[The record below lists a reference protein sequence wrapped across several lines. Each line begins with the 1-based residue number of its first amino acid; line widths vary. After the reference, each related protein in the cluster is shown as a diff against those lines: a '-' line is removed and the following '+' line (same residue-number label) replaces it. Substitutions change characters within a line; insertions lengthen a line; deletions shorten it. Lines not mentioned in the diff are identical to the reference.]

1 MSFEFNPQATLGS
14 ASQGLTKLPVI
25 IGLPSYVNPVPAF
38 VVGVSTREMAN
49 TSTTLPG
56 LQITDGDLAMKAARN
71 GGTFSFQFIIGET
84 PAVKSAE
91 IANVT
96 KAVQQISRV
105 ANTIL
110 GGGSALTSLASVS
123 TSFVATQIQTL
134 NSIKD
139 GMQPIFALNLFMP
152 LGVFSSQTQDL
163 VSAWYIEKMNFN
175 KDEAARGVIVDIT
188 LKELLQKSSTG
199 SATSIIKNLAN
210 SLLGPAVGSSVGNLA
225 SQAAGAFGPNIG
237 PV

>member
-1 MSFEFNPQATLGS
+1 MAFEFNPQATLGN

-38 VVGVSTREMAN
+38 VVGVSTRESAN

-71 GGTFSFQFIIGET
+71 SGSFSFQFIIGET
-84 PAVKSAE
+84 PAVSSAE
-91 IANVT
+91 VANIT
-96 KAVQQISRV
+96 KAIQQISRV
-105 ANTIL
+105 ANTVL
-110 GGGSALTSLASVS
+110 GGGSPLTSLASVT

-152 LGVFSSQTQDL
+152 LNVFSSQTQDL
-163 VSAWYIEKMNFN
+163 VSAWYIERMSFN
-175 KDEAARGVIVDIT
+175 KDEAERGVIVDIT

-199 SATSIIKNLAN
+199 SALSVIKNVAN
-210 SLLGPAVGSSVGNLA
+210 SLFGPSVGSSVGALA
-225 SQAAGAFGPNIG
+225 ERAAGAFGPDIG